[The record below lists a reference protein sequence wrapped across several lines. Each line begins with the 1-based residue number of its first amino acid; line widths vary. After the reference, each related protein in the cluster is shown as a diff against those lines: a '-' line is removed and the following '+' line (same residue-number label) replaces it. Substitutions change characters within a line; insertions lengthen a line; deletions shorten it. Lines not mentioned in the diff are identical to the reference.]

1 MNFHPE
7 LSSGTATVLALTAA
21 FMWGTWFI
29 SLKYLGDYPLDG
41 YFITLFT
48 TSFLFVWTVGIL
60 IDRGALFENIANVFA
75 ADPSRVLATYVCGM
89 IYVVGMRFSL
99 TVMKTIG
106 LSLAQPIQSA
116 IGTLTSLAVTV
127 LVGGVPAGTSIPRLV
142 LATLILTAAVISSMI
157 AGRFRS
163 QAQSTQLNNVQHV
176 PMSALWRALGLVLVA
191 SALSPAYPFALSY
204 GLHSTTQPNGMAVL
218 PFMAMLV
225 SGAFTGC
232 WLSSGVA
239 LTRRHQWGLV
249 RHAGFKIHKFGIWSG
264 LFHYGGNII
273 HTFAASFLSAA
284 IAFPLGITSGLWTQ
298 MWGLVYGEFRGSPP
312 KAYAALFGGVVLYII
327 GGYMI
332 TTMAR

>member
-7 LSSGTATVLALTAA
+7 LSSGTATILALTAA

-48 TSFLFVWTVGIL
+48 TSFIFVWTVGIL
-60 IDRGALFENIANVFA
+60 IDRSALFENIANVFA
-75 ADPSRVLATYVCGM
+75 ADPSRVLATFISGI
-89 IYVVGMRFSL
+89 IYVIGMRFSL
-99 TVMKTIG
+99 TVLKTIG

-116 IGTLTSLAVTV
+116 IGTLTSLAITIF
-127 LVGGVPAGTSIPRLV
+127 VGGVRPGTSIPRLIF
-142 LATLILTAAVISSMI
+142 ATLILTAAVISSMI

-163 QAQSTQLNNVQHV
+163 QAQSSQPEHGQYV
-176 PMSALWRALGLVLVA
+176 PMSAVWRSLGLVLLA
-191 SALSPAYPFALSY
+191 SILTPAYPFALSY
-204 GLHSTTQPNGMAVL
+204 GLMSTTQPHGMAVL
-218 PFMAMLV
+218 PFMTMLA
-225 SGAFTGC
+225 SGAFTGSL
-232 WLSSGVA
+232 LSSGVA
-239 LTRRHQWGLV
+239 LTRRRQWDRV
-249 RHAGFKIHKFGIWSG
+249 WHAGFKIHKFGIWSG

-312 KAYAALFGGVVLYII
+312 KAYAALLGGVILYII
-327 GGYMI
+327 GGYLI
-332 TTMAR
+332 ATMSQ